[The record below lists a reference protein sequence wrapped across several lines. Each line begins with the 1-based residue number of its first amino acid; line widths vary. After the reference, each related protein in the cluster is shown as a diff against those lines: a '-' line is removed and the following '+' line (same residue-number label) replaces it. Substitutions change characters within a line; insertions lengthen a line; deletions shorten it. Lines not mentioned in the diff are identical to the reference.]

1 MTTTPKNPDV
11 DIAERLGYEAR
22 QSGIARTQNPYARAP
37 FHDSSLYE
45 VSDGWR
51 SCTTALVKTWFMGW
65 DRADAI
71 ITREKL
77 R

>member
-1 MTTTPKNPDV
+1 MTTAPKNTDV

-22 QSGIARTQNPYARAP
+22 KSGIARTQNPYASAP
-37 FHDSSLYE
+37 FHDSSLF
-45 VSDGWR
+45 DDIRG
-51 SCTTALVKTWFMGW
+51 ALLKTWWIGW
-65 DRADAI
+65 DAADAM

>member
-1 MTTTPKNPDV
+1 MTTTPKNPAV

-45 VSDGWR
+45 DIR
-51 SCTTALVKTWFMGW
+51 AALVKTWFMGW